1 MSSTNSKTYKH
12 YIMTFADLNFKYIP
26 HLQARVAKV
35 ESDNKLIQVHINVPG
50 KELYTVTV
58 YDKYNPTLY
67 IQPATAQYED
77 CDINQVNH
85 HLKAL

>member
-1 MSSTNSKTYKH
+1 
-12 YIMTFADLNFKYIP
+12 MTFADLEFQYIP

-35 ESDNKLIQVHINVPG
+35 ESENKLIQVHINVPG